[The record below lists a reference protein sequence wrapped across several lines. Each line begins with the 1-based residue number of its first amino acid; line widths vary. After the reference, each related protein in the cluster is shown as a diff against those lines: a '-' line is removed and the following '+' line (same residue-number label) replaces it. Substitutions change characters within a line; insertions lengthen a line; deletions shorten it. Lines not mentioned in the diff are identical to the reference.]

1 MYIYIIWYVKNV
13 NTYQIFDNNWH
24 NKGAIPLSSII
35 NEGVLSG
42 NGLSRRN
49 YVWRGFCPRGFCPRG
64 FRPEGVLSA
73 HRSTHM
79 SHHCSGF
86 HTAVEFYTSG

>member
-1 MYIYIIWYVKNV
+1 MAIKLYYYYYIYIYIIYPGIYTCIYIIWYVRNV

-24 NKGAIPLSSII
+24 NKGAIQARYPLSSII

-49 YVWRGFCPRGFCPRG
+49 YVWRGFCPRGFCP
-64 FRPEGVLSA
+64 EMAYV
-73 HRSTHM
+73 
-79 SHHCSGF
+79 
-86 HTAVEFYTSG
+86 